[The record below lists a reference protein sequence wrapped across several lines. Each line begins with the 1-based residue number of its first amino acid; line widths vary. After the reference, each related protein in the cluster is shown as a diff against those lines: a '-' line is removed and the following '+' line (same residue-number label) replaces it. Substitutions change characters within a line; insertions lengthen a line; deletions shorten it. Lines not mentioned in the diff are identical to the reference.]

1 MPLNSHSNLRIEV
14 TLPKANL
21 SFGQIAAI
29 DWDSTEVAPTV
40 DFSVAVVAL
49 VHVIHSCDRGVC
61 DDSD

>member
-1 MPLNSHSNLRIEV
+1 M
-14 TLPKANL
+14 TLPKADL
-21 SFGQIAAI
+21 SFGQFAAI
-29 DWDSTEVAPTV
+29 DWDSTEAAPTV